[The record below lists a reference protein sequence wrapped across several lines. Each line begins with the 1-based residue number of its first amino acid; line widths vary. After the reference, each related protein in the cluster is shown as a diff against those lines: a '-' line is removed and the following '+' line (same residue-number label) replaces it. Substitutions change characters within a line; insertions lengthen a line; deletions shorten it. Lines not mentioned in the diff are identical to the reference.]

1 MPMAVERGDY
11 SLHAVLEIGRL
22 ADSVVP
28 IDQGFPTL
36 LEAIGQVFAAAGV
49 VLREH
54 HADGTLC
61 VRAAWSDP
69 AGATE
74 SVAGRDDGAALCAAE
89 GSPLLAPAPDEAAGA
104 AMHVPLLTH
113 DRAVAVLSVYRRDGS
128 DRAQR
133 DRDDLRLLA
142 AIAGIVGVALASSA
156 ALEREAEAR
165 THLEALNAIGRL
177 IASSLEITSVFDTF
191 ATETQCLLRHDRLS
205 AHVLTADG
213 LVDELFAAAGD
224 HALEAF
230 SPGERRPVEASLP
243 ARVAL
248 EDRAFLADD
257 LPSDPRIVG
266 DAGLVVPRNARS
278 WLSVPLRANGRAFGA
293 LNFSARMPAVYTQ
306 ADIPRAQQI
315 ADQLATYLD
324 LVRLHR
330 QERDLAV
337 AEERAR
343 LAREIHDT
351 LTQDLS
357 LLVLQLQALE
367 RTAGLPPSVQAEVAA
382 TTEQAHLL
390 LQEARR
396 SVWDLAPSPLE
407 GRDLVTALE
416 EELDRFCEATHLVGR
431 MSITGTPRPIAPA
444 IEAGLLRI
452 AQEALANAR
461 KHAQAHRTALC
472 LHYDA
477 EDVMLTVEDDG
488 QGFDPS
494 VRATASASGG
504 FGLTSMRER
513 AHVFGGILD
522 VKSTPGRGTRVTARL
537 PYTARRGGHLHV
549 AAGPARPPGPSPDAA
564 SAPEGAMGRIRVL
577 IADDHVV
584 ARQGIRRM
592 LEAHG
597 DIVVVGEAADGQ
609 EAIEHV
615 AHQKPHVVL
624 LDLQMPRVDGTEAL
638 RRLRAQYPTLGVII
652 LTTYAQDERVFA
664 ALRDGARGYVLK
676 DVSPDEL
683 AKAVRVVAAGGSQL
697 QGAVATRLV
706 GRLQRND
713 ALTARELEVLRLA
726 DEGLR
731 SKEIAARLVVS
742 ERTVNFHLNNAYRK
756 LDASGRTEAL
766 RIARA
771 HGLLFS

>member
-1 MPMAVERGDY
+1 MAVERGDN
-11 SLHAVLEIGRL
+11 SVHAVLEIGRL
-22 ADSVVP
+22 AGSVVP
-28 IDQGFPTL
+28 IDQEFPTM
-36 LEAIGQVFAAAGV
+36 LEAIGRVFAATAV
-49 VLREH
+49 ILREH

-74 SVAGRDDGAALCAAE
+74 SVEGRDDGAAQCAAE
-89 GSPLLAPAPDEAAGA
+89 GSPLIARAPDDAAGT
-104 AMHVPLLTH
+104 AMHVPLPAH
-113 DRAVAVLSVYRRDGS
+113 DHAVAVLSVYRRDGS
-128 DRAQR
+128 YRAQR
-133 DRDDLRLLA
+133 DSDDLRLLA
-142 AIAGIVGVALASSA
+142 GLAGTVGVALASSV

-177 IASSLEITSVFDTF
+177 IASSLEITDVFDTF
-191 ATETQCLLRHDRLS
+191 ATETQRLLRHDRLS
-205 AHVLTADG
+205 AHVLASDG
-213 LVDELFAAAGD
+213 LVDELFATAGD

-248 EDRAFLADD
+248 EDRPFLADD
-257 LPSDPRIVG
+257 LPSDPRIAG
-266 DAGLVVPRNARS
+266 DAYLVVPRNARS

-293 LNFSARMPAVYTQ
+293 LNFSARAPAVYTE
-306 ADIPRAQQI
+306 ADIPLAQQI

-407 GRDLVTALE
+407 GRDLATALE
-416 EELDRFCEATHLVGR
+416 EELDRFCEAMRLVGR
-431 MSITGTPRPIAPA
+431 MSMTGTPCPIAPA
-444 IEAGLLRI
+444 IEAGLFRI

-461 KHAQAHRTALC
+461 KHAQAHRIALR

-477 EDVMLTVEDDG
+477 EAVILTVEDDG

-494 VRATASASGG
+494 VGATASASGG

-513 AHVFGGILD
+513 AHVFGGTLD
-522 VKSTPGRGTRVTARL
+522 VTSTPGRGTRVTARL
-537 PYTARRGGHLHV
+537 PYTARRGGRLHV
-549 AAGPARPPGPSPDAA
+549 AAGPARLPGPAPDAA
-564 SAPEGAMGRIRVL
+564 IAPEGAMGRLRVL

-592 LEAHG
+592 LEAHS
-597 DIVVVGEAADGQ
+597 DIEVVGEAADGQ
-609 EAIEHV
+609 EAIEQV

-638 RRLRAQYPTLGVII
+638 RRLRAAYPTLGVII

-676 DVSPDEL
+676 DVSPEEL

-706 GRLQRND
+706 GRLQRKD

-766 RIARA
+766 RIARV

>member
-1 MPMAVERGDY
+1 
-11 SLHAVLEIGRL
+11 
-22 ADSVVP
+22 
-28 IDQGFPTL
+28 
-36 LEAIGQVFAAAGV
+36 
-49 VLREH
+49 
-54 HADGTLC
+54 
-61 VRAAWSDP
+61 
-69 AGATE
+69 
-74 SVAGRDDGAALCAAE
+74 
-89 GSPLLAPAPDEAAGA
+89 
-104 AMHVPLLTH
+104 MHVPLLAH

-128 DRAQR
+128 DRAQCAG
-133 DRDDLRLLA
+133 DDLRLLT

-177 IASSLEITSVFDTF
+177 IASSLEITDVFGTF
-191 ATETQCLLRHDRLS
+191 ATETQRLLRHDRLS
-205 AHVLTADG
+205 AHVLTPDG

-248 EDRAFLADD
+248 EDRPFLADD
-257 LPSDPRIVG
+257 LPSDPRIAG

-278 WLSVPLRANGRAFGA
+278 WLSVPLRSNGRAFGA
-293 LNFSARMPAVYTQ
+293 LNFSARAPAVYTQ

-407 GRDLVTALE
+407 GRDLATALE
-416 EELDRFCEATHLVGR
+416 EELDRFCEATHVVGR

-444 IEAGLLRI
+444 IEAGLFRI

-461 KHAQAHRTALC
+461 KHAQAHRIALR

-477 EDVMLTVEDDG
+477 ETVLLTVEDDG

-494 VRATASASGG
+494 LGATASASGG

-513 AHVFGGILD
+513 AHVFGGALD

-549 AAGPARPPGPSPDAA
+549 AASPPARSPGPAPDAA
-564 SAPEGAMGRIRVL
+564 SAPEGTMARIRVL

-609 EAIEHV
+609 EAIEQV
-615 AHQKPHVVL
+615 AHQKPDVVL

-676 DVSPDEL
+676 DVAPDEL

-697 QGAVATRLV
+697 QDAVATRLV
-706 GRLQRND
+706 GRLQRKD
-713 ALTARELEVLRLA
+713 VLTARELEVLRLA

-742 ERTVNFHLNNAYRK
+742 ERTVNFHLKNAYRK

>member
-1 MPMAVERGDY
+1 MPMAVERGDD
-11 SLHAVLEIGRL
+11 SLQAVLEIGRL
-22 ADSVVP
+22 AGSVVP
-28 IDQGFPTL
+28 SDRRWPTL
-36 LEAIGQVFAAAGV
+36 LEAIGHVFAAAAV

-54 HADGTLC
+54 YADGTLC

-74 SVAGRDDGAALCAAE
+74 SVVGRDDGAAQCAAE
-89 GSPLLAPAPDEAAGA
+89 GSPLIARAPDDAAGA
-104 AMHVPLLTH
+104 AMHVPLLAH
-113 DRAVAVLSVYRRDGS
+113 DRSVAVLSVYRRDGS
-128 DRAQR
+128 DRAAR
-133 DRDDLRLLA
+133 DRGDLRLLV

-156 ALEREAEAR
+156 ALAREAEAR

-177 IASSLEITSVFDTF
+177 IASSLEITDVFGTF
-191 ATETQCLLRHDRLS
+191 ATETHRLLRHDRLS
-205 AHVLTADG
+205 AHVVTPDG

-248 EDRAFLADD
+248 EDRPFLADD
-257 LPSDPRIVG
+257 LPSDPRIAG
-266 DAGLVVPRNARS
+266 DARLVVPRNARS

-293 LNFSARMPAVYTQ
+293 LNFSARTPAVYAE
-306 ADIPRAQQI
+306 ADIPLAQQI

-357 LLVLQLQALE
+357 LLVMQLQALD
-367 RTAGLPPSVQAEVAA
+367 RTAGLPPAIQAEVAA
-382 TTEQAHLL
+382 ATEQAHLL

-407 GRDLVTALE
+407 GRDLATALE
-416 EELDRFCEATHLVGR
+416 EELDRFCDATRLVGR
-431 MSITGTPRPIAPA
+431 MSVMGTPRPIAPA
-444 IEAGLLRI
+444 IEAGLFRI

-461 KHAQAHRTALC
+461 KHAQAHRIALR

-477 EDVMLTVEDDG
+477 EVVILTVEDDG
-488 QGFDPS
+488 QGFDTAGG
-494 VRATASASGG
+494 ATASASGG

-513 AHVFGGILD
+513 AHVLGGTLD
-522 VKSTPGRGTRVTARL
+522 VTSTPGRGTRVTARL
-537 PYTARRGGHLHV
+537 PYSARRGERQHA
-549 AAGPARPPGPSPDAA
+549 AAGPARPPGPGPDAN
-564 SAPEGAMGRIRVL
+564 GHGRIRVL

-592 LEAHG
+592 LEAHS

-609 EAIEHV
+609 ETLEQV

-624 LDLQMPRVDGTEAL
+624 LDLQMPRVDGAEAL
-638 RRLRAQYPTLGVII
+638 RRLRAAYPTLGVII

-676 DVSPDEL
+676 DVAPEEL

-706 GRLQRND
+706 GRLQRQD

-771 HGLLFS
+771 YGLLFS